1 MIETENFVQFSRNNL
16 LFATDNQRFFI
27 KSSVYIVKT
36 NA

>member
-16 LFATDNQRFFI
+16 PLATDNQRFFI
-27 KSSVYIVKT
+27 KSSVYMVKM